1 MEVARLALKLSP
13 NKDEARRL
21 IREVA
26 SSDEE
31 RRAYIEGV
39 VQQVVTAKSDVDSAK
54 QMAACV
60 TRNQR
65 EAETYLRE
73 LWARTEEF
81 ELVNDPINW
90 CAIEA
95 LTSAL
100 VEHRRLDY
108 EQASVIIKA
117 VELTGLS

>member
-60 TRNQR
+60 TRHQR

-73 LWARTEEF
+73 LWARAE

-108 EQASVIIKA
+108 KQASVIIKA